1 MQSVLQKKARKAI
14 DALPDEK
21 LKVVIDFI
29 DYLKSK
35 ENIPNELTVETFKKT
50 DAGKQVVKCK
60 DAEDLF
66 NKLGI

>member
-21 LKVVIDFI
+21 LKGVIDFI

>member
-1 MQSVLQKKARKAI
+1 VLQKKARKAI